1 MSVQSPISSSTIK
14 QLAFVALLTFL
25 GVLLFYYLETY
36 LSGVLGA
43 LVLYILF
50 RPVHFFLT
58 EQRKWKAIFSI
69 VLIFLFSFMIL
80 LLPVWLTLVMLA
92 GKVAIVIDRYEEIL
106 EMVKSKVDLVTGLTG
121 VDILSSDSIAQISS
135 TAAGFIPGILSSTVN
150 MVAQIAIMYF
160 VLFFMLSS
168 ARNFEKWVRS
178 YSIFS
183 ESTTQKLLSE
193 LKKMTLSNAI
203 GIPLLGFI
211 QAVFAGVGYWIFG
224 VDEPLLWAVITG
236 LFSVIPVVGSTIVW
250 IPLSV
255 YVYFTGSH
263 VGAILLALYG
273 LLVISNI
280 DNVFRFAVQKRM
292 ADIHPLITF
301 FGVLIG
307 LEIFGFTGIIFGPLL
322 IAYFITLIGIYKEE
336 YR

>member
-1 MSVQSPISSSTIK
+1 MC
-14 QLAFVALLTFL
+14 
-25 GVLLFYYLETY
+25 
-36 LSGVLGA
+36 
-43 LVLYILF
+43 
-50 RPVHFFLT
+50 
-58 EQRKWKAIFSI
+58 
-69 VLIFLFSFMIL
+69 
-80 LLPVWLTLVMLA
+80 
-92 GKVAIVIDRYEEIL
+92 
-106 EMVKSKVDLVTGLTG
+106 
-121 VDILSSDSIAQISS
+121 
-135 TAAGFIPGILSSTVN
+135 
-150 MVAQIAIMYF
+150 
-160 VLFFMLSS
+160 
-168 ARNFEKWVRS
+168 
-178 YSIFS
+178 
-183 ESTTQKLLSE
+183 
-193 LKKMTLSNAI
+193 
-203 GIPLLGFI
+203 FI
-211 QAVFAGVGYWIFG
+211 QAVFSGVVYWIFG